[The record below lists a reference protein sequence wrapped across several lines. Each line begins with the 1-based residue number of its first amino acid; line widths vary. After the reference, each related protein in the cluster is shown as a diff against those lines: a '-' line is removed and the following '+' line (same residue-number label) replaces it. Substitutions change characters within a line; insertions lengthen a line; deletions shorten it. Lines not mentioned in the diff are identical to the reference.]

1 MISNFKKLF
10 AYRELLFSLTKKELK
25 VKYRGSV
32 LGFFWSLLNPVLIML
47 VYSFVF
53 TIVLRQGIKEFA
65 VFLLCALL
73 PFNFFQNS
81 VNYGAGCV
89 IANANLVKKIYFPKE
104 IIPLSIVLSN
114 LVNFLLELVV
124 LFVVLSIFK
133 YKFYT
138 YLYLL
143 PLIIL
148 IEVFFVS
155 GITLLV
161 SSLNVLFRDLQHLV
175 SILMMVWFF
184 GTPII
189 YPLAMVPE
197 RFQFWMQLN
206 PMAVFATFYRDI
218 FYYVKFPDFVKY
230 QDSFGLYI
238 PDYRIILIC
247 LGVTF
252 GIFFLGYFVFKK
264 IEPRFAEEV

>member
-143 PLIIL
+143 PLIII

-184 GTPII
+184 GTPI
-189 YPLAMVPE
+189 
-197 RFQFWMQLN
+197 N

-218 FYYVKFPDFVKY
+218 FYYVKFPDLVKY
-230 QDSFGLYI
+230 QDSFGFYIPDYRINI

-247 LGVTF
+247 LAVTF
-252 GIFFLGYFVFKK
+252 GVFFLGYFVFKK

>member
-1 MISNFKKLF
+1 MIKQFRDLIS
-10 AYRELLFSLTKKELK
+10 YRELLFSLTKKELK
-25 VKYRGSV
+25 VKYRGSF

-53 TIVLRQGIKEFA
+53 SIVLRQGIKEFE

-73 PFNFFQNS
+73 PFNFFSNS
-81 VNYGAGCV
+81 VNYGAGS
-89 IANANLVKKIYFPKE
+89 IISNANLVKKIYFPKE

-114 LVNFLLELVV
+114 LINFLLELLI
-124 LFVVLSIFK
+124 LFVVLSIFR

-138 YLYLL
+138 YIYLL
-143 PLIIL
+143 PVII
-148 IEVFFVS
+148 IVQVFFVS
-155 GITLLV
+155 GISLLV

-189 YPLAMVPE
+189 YPLSMVPE
-197 RFQFWMQLN
+197 RFQFIMQIN
-206 PMAVFATFYRDI
+206 PMAVFATFYRNI
-218 FYYVKFPDFVKY
+218 FYYVKYPEGFQWP
-230 QDSFGLYI
+230 SLW
-238 PDYRIILIC
+238 IILIC
-247 LGVTF
+247 LGITF
-252 GIFFLGYFVFKK
+252 GVFFLGYFVFKK

>member
-10 AYRELLFSLTKKELK
+10 AYRELLMSLTKKELK

-114 LVNFLLELVV
+114 LVNFLLELIV
-124 LFVVLSIFK
+124 LFIVLSIFR

-197 RFQFWMQLN
+197 RFKFWMQLN

-218 FYYVKFPDFVKY
+218 FYYVKY
-230 QDSFGLYI
+230 QDGFYI

-247 LGVTF
+247 LGITF

>member
-53 TIVLRQGIKEFA
+53 SIILRQGIKEFA

-81 VNYGAGCV
+81 VNYGAGS
-89 IANANLVKKIYFPKE
+89 IISNANLVKKIYFPKE

-114 LVNFLLELVV
+114 FINFLLELVV
-124 LFVVLSIFK
+124 LFVVLSIFR

-143 PLIIL
+143 PVVIIVQ
-148 IEVFFVS
+148 VFFVS
-155 GITLLV
+155 GISMLI

-175 SILMMVWFF
+175 TILMMVWFF

-189 YPLAMVPE
+189 YPLSVVPE
-197 RFQFWMQLN
+197 KFQFLMQIN
-206 PMAVFATFYRDI
+206 PMAIFATFYRDI
-218 FYYVKFPDFVKY
+218 FYYVKYPEGF
-230 QDSFGLYI
+230 YI
-238 PDYRIILIC
+238 PDYRLILIC
-247 LGVTF
+247 LAITF
-252 GIFFLGYFVFKK
+252 GVFFLGYFVFKK